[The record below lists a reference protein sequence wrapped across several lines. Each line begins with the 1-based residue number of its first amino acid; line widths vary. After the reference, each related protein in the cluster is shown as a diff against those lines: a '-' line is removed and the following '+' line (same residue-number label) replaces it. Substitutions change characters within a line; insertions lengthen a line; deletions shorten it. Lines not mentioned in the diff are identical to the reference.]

1 MAASASSCI
10 CRNLGERPSLL
21 DIRQR
26 AESGC
31 SYCRLIRDVVSDLT
45 TVYTRTTP
53 VTLISDATAAESYLE
68 LLDECVKIRW
78 KDGEEEYFQIFNPDS
93 FSETIADFRHE

>member
-1 MAASASSCI
+1 
-10 CRNLGERPSLL
+10 
-21 DIRQR
+21 
-26 AESGC
+26 
-31 SYCRLIRDVVSDLT
+31 
-45 TVYTRTTP
+45 
-53 VTLISDATAAESYLE
+53 LISDATAAESYLE